1 MPPFVAVSAVV
12 VVEVAVGGSGGD
24 VRSCIRTIS
33 EAYELSCKPDPDI
46 CLRAC
51 WPRYILWTSVYSL
64 DLRVQSNGR
73 SIERCL
79 RRLLEATMPL
89 KKKSI

>member
-24 VRSCIRTIS
+24 VRSCVRTIS

-51 WPRYILWTSVYSL
+51 WPRYILWTSGSNRTA
-64 DLRVQSNGR
+64 DLLSDASVDY
-73 SIERCL
+73 
-79 RRLLEATMPL
+79 
-89 KKKSI
+89 